1 MVLRPLSKGKAYQAI
16 GREELRVGEQVR
28 MLADA
33 IGKPIEYFPITGEV
47 AR

>member
-16 GREELRVGEQVR
+16 GCEELRVGEPVR
-28 MLADA
+28 ILADA
-33 IGKPIEYFPITGEV
+33 IGKPIEYFPITGGV

>member
-1 MVLRPLSKGKAYQAI
+1 M

-28 MLADA
+28 ILAA
-33 IGKPIEYFPITGEV
+33 ALGKPIEYFPITGEV